1 MRESGTIII
10 IAIVVYAAQHTFLAS
25 NIFSSKTRTG
35 IGVYVAS
42 VALLITFSA
51 VWVFQSMRYIP

>member
-1 MRESGTIII
+1 MRESGTFII
-10 IAIVVYAAQHTFLAS
+10 IAIIIYAAQHTFLAS
-25 NIFSSKTRTG
+25 NIFSSKTRAG